1 MHRSGKEEAVCS
13 PLNRVLQADVRE
25 GLELELAS
33 RDSLPVEEGCSGGME
48 PGRRWGNAR
57 GR

>member
-13 PLNRVLQADVRE
+13 PLSRVLQADVRE

-33 RDSLPVEEGCSGGME
+33 RDSLPEDGCCPGGME

-57 GR
+57 ER